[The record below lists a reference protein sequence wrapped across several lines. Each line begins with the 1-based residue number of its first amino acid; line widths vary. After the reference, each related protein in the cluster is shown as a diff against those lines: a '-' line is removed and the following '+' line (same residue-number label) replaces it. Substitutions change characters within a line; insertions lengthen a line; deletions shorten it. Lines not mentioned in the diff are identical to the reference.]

1 MIKNDHEFRVNG
13 HKKAGIDSATDLRNL
28 LRLEFGEWVTVLF
41 EEERKRS
48 IVEFV
53 ERHSRGS
60 VQELSQEMGVSEST
74 VRRDLK
80 ELEEAR
86 LLKRT
91 HGGAVSLQ
99 SVNFEAAI
107 ADKEDRFLEEKLRI
121 ARKAVDMIQP
131 GDAILLD
138 GGTTTL
144 QIARELKNFTGIKV
158 ITNSIMVLNE
168 LKDCRN
174 IEVSIT
180 GGMLRPD
187 TMAFVGP
194 MTERSL
200 EMVRVDK
207 AFLGTN
213 GMDLRE
219 GITTPNMLE
228 AATKRKMISVAK
240 QVVLLADHSKIG
252 QVSFCKVADLAEMD
266 HCIFDSETPEDF
278 VRKITQMG
286 VTVTLA

>member
-1 MIKNDHEFRVNG
+1 M
-13 HKKAGIDSATDLRNL
+13 
-28 LRLEFGEWVTVLF
+28 F
-41 EEERKRS
+41 EEERKHS
-48 IVEFV
+48 IIQIV
-53 ERHSRGS
+53 ERHGRAS
-60 VQELSQEMGVSEST
+60 VQELGQELGVSEST
-74 VRRDLK
+74 IRRDLK

-99 SVNFEAAI
+99 SVNFEAAFP
-107 ADKEDRFLEEKLRI
+107 DKADRFLDEKLRI
-121 ARKAVDMIQP
+121 ALKAVEMIED

-144 QIARELKNFTGIKV
+144 QMAKELKRFSNLKV
-158 ITNSIMVLNE
+158 ITNSMIALNE

-180 GGMLRPD
+180 GGLLRPD
-187 TMAFVGP
+187 TLAFVGP

-200 EMVRVDK
+200 DMVRVDK

-213 GMDLRE
+213 GLDLHE

-228 AATKRKMISVAK
+228 AATKRKMIAVAK
-240 QVVLLADHSKIG
+240 QVILLADHSKIG
-252 QVSFCKVADLAEMD
+252 QVSFCRVADLREID
-266 HCIFDSETPEDF
+266 HCILDKETPEGFLHGLEGIEVDY
-278 VRKITQMG
+278 
-286 VTVTLA
+286 TLA

>member
-1 MIKNDHEFRVNG
+1 M
-13 HKKAGIDSATDLRNL
+13 
-28 LRLEFGEWVTVLF
+28 F

-48 IVEFV
+48 ILQFV
-53 ERHSRGS
+53 EKHTRAS
-60 VQELSQEMGVSEST
+60 VQELGQELSVSEST

-99 SVNFEAAI
+99 SVNFEAAFP
-107 ADKEDRFLEEKLRI
+107 DKEDRFLDEKLRI
-121 ARKAVDMIQP
+121 ARKAVEMIQE

-144 QIARELKNFTGIKV
+144 QIAKALKSFRNLKV
-158 ITNSIMVLNE
+158 ITNSIMALNE

-200 EMVRVDK
+200 DMVRVDK

-213 GMDLRE
+213 GLDLRE

-240 QVVLLADHSKIG
+240 QTILLADHSKIG
-252 QVSFCKVADLAEMD
+252 QISFCKVADLQEMD
-266 HCIFDSETPEDF
+266 HCILDTDTPESFLQELGKMD
-278 VRKITQMG
+278 VDY
-286 VTVTLA
+286 TLV

>member
-1 MIKNDHEFRVNG
+1 M
-13 HKKAGIDSATDLRNL
+13 
-28 LRLEFGEWVTVLF
+28 LF
-41 EEERKRS
+41 EEERKQR
-48 IVEFV
+48 IVLFV
-53 ERHSRGS
+53 EKNSRAS
-60 VQELSQEMGVSEST
+60 VQELSQELGVSEST

-80 ELEEAR
+80 ELEEAK

-99 SVNFEAAI
+99 SVNFEATYP
-107 ADKEDRFLEEKLRI
+107 DKEDRLLDEKQRI
-121 ARKAVDMIQP
+121 ARKAVEMIQE

-138 GGTTTL
+138 AGTTTL
-144 QIARELKNFTGIKV
+144 QIAKELRAFSNIKV
-158 ITNSIMVLNE
+158 ITNSIMALNE
-168 LKDCRN
+168 LRDCRN

-187 TMAFVGP
+187 TLAFVGP

-207 AFLGTN
+207 TFLATN
-213 GMDLRE
+213 GLDLRE

-240 QVVLLADHSKIG
+240 QVILLADHSKLG
-252 QVSFCKVADLAEMD
+252 QVSFCKVADVTEMD
-266 HCIFDSETPEDF
+266 HCIIDSGASDKFIREL
-278 VRKITQMG
+278 TQMG
-286 VTVTLA
+286 VDVSLV

>member
-1 MIKNDHEFRVNG
+1 M
-13 HKKAGIDSATDLRNL
+13 
-28 LRLEFGEWVTVLF
+28 LF

-48 IVEFV
+48 IVQFV
-53 ERHSRGS
+53 EKHSRGS

-107 ADKEDRFLEEKLRI
+107 SDKEDRFLDEKLRI
-121 ARKAVDMIQP
+121 ARKAVELIKA

-144 QIARELKNFTGIKV
+144 QIARELKTFSDIKV

-180 GGMLRPD
+180 GGMLRQD

-200 EMVRVDK
+200 EMVRVDL

-213 GMDLRE
+213 GMDVRE

-228 AATKRKMISVAK
+228 AATKRKMINVAK
-240 QVVLLADHSKIG
+240 QVVLVADHSKIG

-266 HCIFDSETPEDF
+266 QCIIDSDTPKDF
-278 VRKITQMG
+278 VREITQMG
-286 VTVTLA
+286 VKVTLV

>member
-1 MIKNDHEFRVNG
+1 M
-13 HKKAGIDSATDLRNL
+13 
-28 LRLEFGEWVTVLF
+28 LF

-48 IVEFV
+48 IVQFV
-53 ERHSRGS
+53 EQRTRAS
-60 VQELSQEMGVSEST
+60 VQELSLQLGVSEST
-74 VRRDLK
+74 IRRDLK

-99 SVNFEAAI
+99 SVNFEAAFPDK
-107 ADKEDRFLEEKLRI
+107 ADRLLDEKQRI
-121 ARKAVDMIQP
+121 AAKAVQMIQE

-144 QIARELKNFTGIKV
+144 QIARALKSFSNLKV
-158 ITNSIMVLNE
+158 ITNSIMALNE

-213 GMDLRE
+213 GLDLQE

-228 AATKRKMISVAK
+228 AATKRKMIAVAK
-240 QVVLLADHSKIG
+240 QSILLADHSKIG
-252 QVSFCKVADLAEMD
+252 QVSFCKVADLNEID
-266 HCIFDSETPEDF
+266 HCILDSAVQGSFTRGLEAMDVGFTI
-278 VRKITQMG
+278 V
-286 VTVTLA
+286 

>member
-1 MIKNDHEFRVNG
+1 M
-13 HKKAGIDSATDLRNL
+13 
-28 LRLEFGEWVTVLF
+28 F
-41 EEERKRS
+41 EEERKLS
-48 IVEFV
+48 ILQFIEKHT
-53 ERHSRGS
+53 RAS
-60 VQELSQEMGVSEST
+60 VQELSQELSVSEST

-107 ADKEDRFLEEKLRI
+107 PDKEDRFLDEKLRI
-121 ARKAVDMIQP
+121 ALKAVEMIEE

-144 QIARELKNFTGIKV
+144 QIARALKSFRNLKV
-158 ITNSIMVLNE
+158 ITNSIMALNE

-200 EMVRVDK
+200 DMVRVDK

-213 GMDLRE
+213 GLDIHE
-219 GITTPNMLE
+219 GISTPNMLE
-228 AATKRKMISVAK
+228 AATKRKMISIAK
-240 QVVLLADHSKIG
+240 QTILLADHSKIG
-252 QVSFCKVADLAEMD
+252 QISFCKVADLREMD
-266 HCIFDSETPEDF
+266 HCILDLDTPDNFRRGLEKMNIDY
-278 VRKITQMG
+278 
-286 VTVTLA
+286 TLV

>member
-1 MIKNDHEFRVNG
+1 M
-13 HKKAGIDSATDLRNL
+13 
-28 LRLEFGEWVTVLF
+28 LF

-48 IVEFV
+48 IVQFV
-53 ERHSRGS
+53 EKHSRGS

-107 ADKEDRFLEEKLRI
+107 SDKEDRFLDEKLRI
-121 ARKAVDMIQP
+121 ARKAVEMIKA

-144 QIARELKNFTGIKV
+144 QIARELKSFSDIKV

-174 IEVSIT
+174 LEVSIT
-180 GGMLRPD
+180 GGMLRQD

-240 QVVLLADHSKIG
+240 QVVLVADHSKIG

-266 HCIFDSETPEDF
+266 HCIFDSETSEDF
-278 VRKITQMG
+278 VRKITEMG
-286 VTVTLA
+286 VNVTLV

>member
-1 MIKNDHEFRVNG
+1 M
-13 HKKAGIDSATDLRNL
+13 
-28 LRLEFGEWVTVLF
+28 F
-41 EEERKRS
+41 EEERKVS
-48 IVEFV
+48 IVQFV
-53 ERHSRGS
+53 DQHTRAS
-60 VQELSQEMGVSEST
+60 VQELSQQLGVSEST

-99 SVNFEAAI
+99 SVNFEAAFP
-107 ADKEDRFLEEKLRI
+107 DKEDRFIDEKLRI
-121 ARKAVDMIQP
+121 AAKAVELIQE

-144 QIARELKNFTGIKV
+144 QIARALRSFSNLKV
-158 ITNSIMVLNE
+158 ITNSIMALNE
-168 LKDCRN
+168 LRDCRN

-213 GMDLRE
+213 GLDLTE

-228 AATKRKMISVAK
+228 AATKRKMITVAK
-240 QVVLLADHSKIG
+240 QSILLADHSKIG
-252 QVSFCKVADLAEMD
+252 QVSFCKVADLREID
-266 HCIFDSETPEDF
+266 HCILDSAVPGSFTRGLEALDVGFTI
-278 VRKITQMG
+278 V
-286 VTVTLA
+286 

>member
-1 MIKNDHEFRVNG
+1 
-13 HKKAGIDSATDLRNL
+13 
-28 LRLEFGEWVTVLF
+28 VLF
-41 EEERKRS
+41 EEERKRN
-48 IVEFV
+48 IVQFV
-53 ERHSRGS
+53 EQQTRAS
-60 VQELSQEMGVSEST
+60 VQELSQQLGVSEST

-91 HGGAVSLQ
+91 HGGAVSLL
-99 SVNFEAAI
+99 SVNFEAAFP
-107 ADKEDRFLEEKLRI
+107 DKEDRFLEEKQRI
-121 ARKAVDMIQP
+121 ARKAAELIQE

-144 QIARELKNFTGIKV
+144 QIAKVLKNFSNLKV
-158 ITNSIMVLNE
+158 ITNSIMALNE

-213 GMDLRE
+213 GLDLQE

-228 AATKRKMISVAK
+228 AATKSKMIAVAK
-240 QVVLLADHSKIG
+240 QAILLADHSKIG
-252 QVSFCKVADLAEMD
+252 QISFCKVADLREID
-266 HCIFDSETPEDF
+266 HCILDSAAPDSFIRGLEAMDVDF
-278 VRKITQMG
+278 TIV
-286 VTVTLA
+286 

>member
-1 MIKNDHEFRVNG
+1 M
-13 HKKAGIDSATDLRNL
+13 
-28 LRLEFGEWVTVLF
+28 F

-48 IVEFV
+48 IVQFV
-53 ERHSRGS
+53 ERHTRAS
-60 VQELSQEMGVSEST
+60 VQELSQDLGVSEST

-99 SVNFEAAI
+99 SVNFEAAFP
-107 ADKEDRFLEEKLRI
+107 DKADRFLEEKQRI
-121 ARKAVDMIQP
+121 ARKAVEMIQE

-144 QIARELKNFTGIKV
+144 QIARALKTFSNLKV
-158 ITNSIMVLNE
+158 ITNSMIALNE

-187 TMAFVGP
+187 TLAFVGP

-207 AFLGTN
+207 AFIGTN
-213 GMDLRE
+213 GLDIHE

-228 AATKRKMISVAK
+228 AATKRKLISVAK
-240 QVVLLADHSKIG
+240 QAILLADHSKIG
-252 QVSFCKVADLAEMD
+252 QVSVCKVADLQEID
-266 HCIFDSETPEDF
+266 HCILDTGAPEGFIRGLEGLDLDY
-278 VRKITQMG
+278 
-286 VTVTLA
+286 TLV

>member
-1 MIKNDHEFRVNG
+1 M
-13 HKKAGIDSATDLRNL
+13 
-28 LRLEFGEWVTVLF
+28 F

-48 IVEFV
+48 IVQFV
-53 ERHSRGS
+53 ERHTRAS
-60 VQELSQEMGVSEST
+60 VQELSQELGVSEST

-80 ELEEAR
+80 ELEESR

-107 ADKEDRFLEEKLRI
+107 PDKADRYLDEKQRI
-121 ARKAVDMIQP
+121 AHKAVEMIQD

-144 QIARELKNFTGIKV
+144 QIAKALRAFSNLKV
-158 ITNSIMVLNE
+158 ITNSMIALNE
-168 LKDCRN
+168 LKDCHN

-180 GGMLRPD
+180 GGLLRQD
-187 TMAFVGP
+187 TLAFVGP

-213 GMDLRE
+213 GLDLRE

-240 QVVLLADHSKIG
+240 QVILLADHSKIG
-252 QVSFCKVADLAEMD
+252 QVSFCKVADLREMD
-266 HCIFDSETPEDF
+266 HCILDRETPEGFIRGLKGLDL
-278 VRKITQMG
+278 G
-286 VTVTLA
+286 YTLV

>member
-1 MIKNDHEFRVNG
+1 M
-13 HKKAGIDSATDLRNL
+13 
-28 LRLEFGEWVTVLF
+28 LF

-48 IVEFV
+48 IVQYV
-53 ERHSRGS
+53 EKHTRGS
-60 VQELSQEMGVSEST
+60 VQELSQKLGVSEST

-99 SVNFEAAI
+99 SVNFEAAVP
-107 ADKEDRFLEEKLRI
+107 DKEERFLEEKLRI
-121 ARKAVDMIQP
+121 AHKAVQMIEE

-144 QIARELKNFTGIKV
+144 QIARELKKFSNLKI
-158 ITNSIMVLNE
+158 ITNSIMALNE

-200 EMVRVDK
+200 DMVRVDK

-213 GMDLRE
+213 GLDLQE

-228 AATKRKMISVAK
+228 AATKRKMIAVAK
-240 QVVLLADHSKIG
+240 QTILLTDHSKIG
-252 QVSFCKVADLAEMD
+252 QISFCKVADLQEID
-266 HCIFDSETPEDF
+266 HYILDADTPESFIQELRRMD
-278 VRKITQMG
+278 IDH
-286 VTVTLA
+286 TLA

>member
-1 MIKNDHEFRVNG
+1 MY
-13 HKKAGIDSATDLRNL
+13 
-28 LRLEFGEWVTVLF
+28 
-41 EEERKRS
+41 EEERKR
-48 IVEFV
+48 IILQFV
-53 ERHSRGS
+53 ERNTRAS
-60 VQELSQEMGVSEST
+60 VQELSQELEVSEST

-80 ELEEAR
+80 ELEESR

-99 SVNFEAAI
+99 SVNFEAAVPYK
-107 ADKEDRFLEEKLRI
+107 ADRFLDEKQRI
-121 ARKAVDMIQP
+121 AQKAVEMIQD

-144 QIARELKNFTGIKV
+144 QIAKALRAFTNLKV
-158 ITNSIMVLNE
+158 ITNSMIALNE
-168 LKDCRN
+168 LKDCHN

-180 GGMLRPD
+180 GGLLRQD
-187 TMAFVGP
+187 TLAFVGP

-213 GMDLRE
+213 GLDLRE

-240 QVVLLADHSKIG
+240 QVILLADHSKIG
-252 QVSFCKVADLAEMD
+252 QVSFCKVADLREMD
-266 HCIFDSETPEDF
+266 HCILDRETPEGFIRGLKGLDLDY
-278 VRKITQMG
+278 
-286 VTVTLA
+286 TLV

>member
-1 MIKNDHEFRVNG
+1 M
-13 HKKAGIDSATDLRNL
+13 
-28 LRLEFGEWVTVLF
+28 LF
-41 EEERKRS
+41 EEERKVS
-48 IVEFV
+48 IVQFV
-53 ERHSRGS
+53 DQHTRAS
-60 VQELSQEMGVSEST
+60 VQELSQQLGVSEST

-99 SVNFEAAI
+99 SVNFEAAFP
-107 ADKEDRFLEEKLRI
+107 DKEDRFMDEKLRI
-121 ARKAVDMIQP
+121 AAKAVELIQE

-144 QIARELKNFTGIKV
+144 QIARALKSFSNLKV
-158 ITNSIMVLNE
+158 ITNSIMALNE
-168 LKDCRN
+168 LRDCRN

-213 GMDLRE
+213 GLDLTE

-228 AATKRKMISVAK
+228 AATKRKMITVAK
-240 QVVLLADHSKIG
+240 QSILLADHSKIG
-252 QVSFCKVADLAEMD
+252 QVSFCKVADLREID
-266 HCIFDSETPEDF
+266 HCILDSAVPGSFTRGLEALDVSFTI
-278 VRKITQMG
+278 V
-286 VTVTLA
+286 

>member
-1 MIKNDHEFRVNG
+1 
-13 HKKAGIDSATDLRNL
+13 
-28 LRLEFGEWVTVLF
+28 VLF

-48 IVEFV
+48 ILQFV
-53 ERHSRGS
+53 DKHSRGS

-80 ELEEAR
+80 ELEEAK

-107 ADKEDRFLEEKLRI
+107 SDKEDRFLDEKQRI
-121 ARKAVDMIQP
+121 ARKAVEMIKA

-144 QIARELKNFTGIKV
+144 HIARELKNFSDIKV

-180 GGMLRPD
+180 GGMLRQD

-200 EMVRVDK
+200 DMVRVDI

-213 GMDLRE
+213 GMDVRD

-228 AATKRKMISVAK
+228 AATKRRMISVAK
-240 QVVLLADHSKIG
+240 QVVLVADHSKIG

-266 HCIFDSETPEDF
+266 QCIFDSEASEDF

-286 VTVTLA
+286 VKVTLV

>member
-1 MIKNDHEFRVNG
+1 M
-13 HKKAGIDSATDLRNL
+13 
-28 LRLEFGEWVTVLF
+28 LF

-48 IVEFV
+48 IVQYV
-53 ERHSRGS
+53 EKHTRGS
-60 VQELSQEMGVSEST
+60 VQELSRQLGVSEST

-99 SVNFEAAI
+99 SVSFEAAVS
-107 ADKEDRFLEEKLRI
+107 DKEEHFSEEKLRI
-121 ARKAVDMIQP
+121 AREAVRLIDE

-144 QIARELKNFTGIKV
+144 QIARELKQFSNLKI
-158 ITNSIMVLNE
+158 ITNSIMALNE

-174 IEVSIT
+174 LEVSIT

-213 GMDLRE
+213 GLDLYE

-240 QVVLLADHSKIG
+240 QAILVADHSKIG
-252 QVSFCKVADLAEMD
+252 QVSFAKVADLQEID
-266 HCIFDSETPEDF
+266 HYILDTDTPERFIQELQRMD
-278 VRKITQMG
+278 IDH
-286 VTVTLA
+286 TLA

>member
-1 MIKNDHEFRVNG
+1 M
-13 HKKAGIDSATDLRNL
+13 
-28 LRLEFGEWVTVLF
+28 LF

-48 IVEFV
+48 IVQLV
-53 ERHSRGS
+53 EQRTRAS
-60 VQELSQEMGVSEST
+60 VQELSLQLGVSEST
-74 VRRDLK
+74 IRRDLK

-99 SVNFEAAI
+99 SVNFEAAFPDK
-107 ADKEDRFLEEKLRI
+107 ADRLLDEKQRI
-121 ARKAVDMIQP
+121 AAKAVQMIQE

-144 QIARELKNFTGIKV
+144 QIAKALKSFSNLKV
-158 ITNSIMVLNE
+158 ITNSIMALNE

-213 GMDLRE
+213 GLDLQE

-228 AATKRKMISVAK
+228 AATKRKMIAVAK
-240 QVVLLADHSKIG
+240 QSILLADHSKLG
-252 QVSFCKVADLAEMD
+252 QVSFCKVADLHEID
-266 HCIFDSETPEDF
+266 HCILDSAVQDSFTRGLEAMDVGFTI
-278 VRKITQMG
+278 V
-286 VTVTLA
+286 

>member
-1 MIKNDHEFRVNG
+1 M
-13 HKKAGIDSATDLRNL
+13 
-28 LRLEFGEWVTVLF
+28 F
-41 EEERKRS
+41 EEERKQS
-48 IVEFV
+48 ILQFV
-53 ERHSRGS
+53 EKHTRAS
-60 VQELSQEMGVSEST
+60 VQELSQELSVSEST

-80 ELEEAR
+80 ELEDAR

-99 SVNFEAAI
+99 SVNFEAAYPDK
-107 ADKEDRFLEEKLRI
+107 ADRLQGEKLRI
-121 ARKAVDMIQP
+121 ARKAVEMIQE

-144 QIARELKNFTGIKV
+144 QIARALKSFRNLKV
-158 ITNSIMVLNE
+158 ITNSMLALNE

-200 EMVRVDK
+200 DMVRVDK

-213 GMDLRE
+213 GLDLRE

-228 AATKRKMISVAK
+228 AATKRKMIAVAK
-240 QVVLLADHSKIG
+240 QTILLADHSKIG
-252 QVSFCKVADLAEMD
+252 QISFCKVVDLQEMD
-266 HCIFDSETPEDF
+266 HCILDTATPESF
-278 VRKITQMG
+278 VHELVKMD
-286 VTVTLA
+286 VDYTLV

>member
-1 MIKNDHEFRVNG
+1 M
-13 HKKAGIDSATDLRNL
+13 
-28 LRLEFGEWVTVLF
+28 F

-48 IVEFV
+48 IVQFV
-53 ERHSRGS
+53 ERHTRAS
-60 VQELSQEMGVSEST
+60 VQELSQDLGVSEST

-99 SVNFEAAI
+99 SVNFEAAFP
-107 ADKEDRFLEEKLRI
+107 DKADRFLEEKQRI
-121 ARKAVDMIQP
+121 ARKAVEMIQE

-144 QIARELKNFTGIKV
+144 QIARALKTISNLKV
-158 ITNSIMVLNE
+158 ITNSMIALNE

-187 TMAFVGP
+187 TLAFVGP

-207 AFLGTN
+207 AFIGTN
-213 GMDLRE
+213 GLDIHE

-240 QVVLLADHSKIG
+240 QAVLLADHSKIG
-252 QVSFCKVADLAEMD
+252 QVSFCKVADLQEID
-266 HCIFDSETPEDF
+266 HCILDTGAPEGFIRGLEGLDLDY
-278 VRKITQMG
+278 
-286 VTVTLA
+286 TLV

>member
-1 MIKNDHEFRVNG
+1 M
-13 HKKAGIDSATDLRNL
+13 
-28 LRLEFGEWVTVLF
+28 F

-48 IVEFV
+48 ILQFV
-53 ERHSRGS
+53 EKHTRAS
-60 VQELSQEMGVSEST
+60 VQELGQELSVSEST

-99 SVNFEAAI
+99 SVNFEAAFP
-107 ADKEDRFLEEKLRI
+107 DKEDRFLDEKLRI
-121 ARKAVDMIQP
+121 ARKAVEMIQE

-144 QIARELKNFTGIKV
+144 QIARALKSFRHLKV
-158 ITNSIMVLNE
+158 ITNSIMALNE

-200 EMVRVDK
+200 DMVRVDK

-213 GMDLRE
+213 GLDLRE

-240 QVVLLADHSKIG
+240 QTILLADHSKIG
-252 QVSFCKVADLAEMD
+252 QISFCKVADLQEMD
-266 HCIFDSETPEDF
+266 HCILDTDTPESFLRELGKMD
-278 VRKITQMG
+278 VDY
-286 VTVTLA
+286 TLV

>member
-1 MIKNDHEFRVNG
+1 M
-13 HKKAGIDSATDLRNL
+13 
-28 LRLEFGEWVTVLF
+28 F
-41 EEERKRS
+41 EEERKRN
-48 IVEFV
+48 ILQYVEKHT
-53 ERHSRGS
+53 RAS
-60 VQELSQEMGVSEST
+60 VQELGQELSVSEST

-80 ELEEAR
+80 ELEDAR

-99 SVNFEAAI
+99 SVNFEAAFP
-107 ADKEDRFLEEKLRI
+107 DKEDRFQAEKLRI
-121 ARKAVDMIQP
+121 AGAAAGMIQE

-144 QIARELKNFTGIKV
+144 QIARALKSFRNLKV
-158 ITNSIMVLNE
+158 ITNSMMALNE

-200 EMVRVDK
+200 DMVRVDK

-213 GMDLRE
+213 GLDIRE

-228 AATKRKMISVAK
+228 AATKRKMIAVAK
-240 QVVLLADHSKIG
+240 QSILLADHSKIG
-252 QVSFCKVADLAEMD
+252 QISFCKVAGLQEMD
-266 HCIFDSETPEDF
+266 HCILDTDTPESFLRELGKMD
-278 VRKITQMG
+278 VDY
-286 VTVTLA
+286 TLV

>member
-1 MIKNDHEFRVNG
+1 M
-13 HKKAGIDSATDLRNL
+13 
-28 LRLEFGEWVTVLF
+28 LF
-41 EEERKRS
+41 EEERKRR
-48 IVEFV
+48 IVQFV
-53 ERHSRGS
+53 EKYSRGS
-60 VQELSQEMGVSEST
+60 VQELSQETGVSEST

-80 ELEEAR
+80 ELEEAK

-99 SVNFEAAI
+99 SVNFEAPYS
-107 ADKEDRFLEEKLRI
+107 DKEDNLLEEKLRI
-121 ARKAVDMIQP
+121 ARKAVEMIQE

-138 GGTTTL
+138 AGTTTL
-144 QIARELKNFTGIKV
+144 QIAKELKNFTNIKV
-158 ITNSIMVLNE
+158 ITNSIMALNE

-207 AFLGTN
+207 VFLGTN
-213 GMDLRE
+213 GLDLQE
-219 GITTPNMLE
+219 GISTPNILE
-228 AATKRKMISVAK
+228 AATKRKMIAIAK
-240 QVVLLADHSKIG
+240 QVILLADHSKIG
-252 QVSFCKVADLAEMD
+252 KVSFCKVADITEID
-266 HCIFDSETPEDF
+266 HCIMDSGASDSF
-278 VRKITQMG
+278 VRKFIEMG
-286 VTVTLA
+286 VEVTLV